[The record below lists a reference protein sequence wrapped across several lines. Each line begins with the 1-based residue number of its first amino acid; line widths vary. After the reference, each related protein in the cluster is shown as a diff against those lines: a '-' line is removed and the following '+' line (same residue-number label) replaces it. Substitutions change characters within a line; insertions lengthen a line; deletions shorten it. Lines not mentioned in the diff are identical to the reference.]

1 MSLLGKLFGGGVPS
15 VDATQARALVDAGA
29 VMIDV
34 RSTAEWNA
42 GHAPMA
48 KHVPLGEL
56 SQRMTR
62 LPKGKQVIVVCRSG
76 SRSRGACR
84 QLAAGGVDVVN
95 LSRGLH
101 GWQRAGQPLVD
112 RRGRP
117 GVLA

>member
-1 MSLLGKLFGGGVPS
+1 MSLMGRLFGGGVPS
-15 VDATQARALVDAGA
+15 IDASEARTLVDEGA

-48 KHVPLGEL
+48 KHVALNELG
-56 SQRMTR
+56 QRMSR
-62 LPKGKQVIVVCRSG
+62 LPKGKKVIVVCRSG
-76 SRSRGACR
+76 SRSRAACR
-84 QLAAGGVDVVN
+84 QLASAGIDVVN
-95 LSRGLH
+95 LRRGLH
-101 GWQRAGQPLVD
+101 GWQHAGQPLVD

>member
-15 VDATQARALVDAGA
+15 VDAAQARALVDDGA

-42 GHAPMA
+42 GHPPMA
-48 KHVPLGEL
+48 KHVPINELG
-56 SQRMTR
+56 QRMSR
-62 LPKGKQVIVVCRSG
+62 LPQGKQVVVVCRSG

-84 QLAAGGVDVVN
+84 QLAAAGIDVVN

-101 GWQRAGQPLVD
+101 AWQHAGQPLVD
-112 RRGRP
+112 KRGRP